1 MINANNEN
9 KIAMKTSNNGIEF
22 IKRHEG
28 LRLNAYKCTSGKPTI
43 GYGHTKGVKIGQT
56 ITKEEAERL
65 LREDLIVAEN
75 EINRHNLNLN
85 QNQFDALVSFVFN
98 VGIGNFQTSTLLKK
112 IKLDPNN
119 KSIENEF
126 KRWIYSGGKVSLGL
140 IKRRKEEAELYFSEN

>member
-1 MINANNEN
+1 M
-9 KIAMKTSNNGIEF
+9 MKTSNNGIEL

-28 LRLNAYKCTSGKPTI
+28 LRLNAYKCTSGKLTI

-56 ITKEEAERL
+56 ITEEEAERL

-126 KRWIYSGGKVSLGL
+126 KRWVYSGGKVSLGL
-140 IKRRKEEAELYFSEN
+140 IKRRKEEAELYFNKN

>member
-1 MINANNEN
+1 
-9 KIAMKTSNNGIEF
+9 MKTSNNGIEL

-28 LRLNAYKCTSGKPTI
+28 LRLNAYKCTSGKLTI

-126 KRWIYSGGKVSLGL
+126 KRCS
-140 IKRRKEEAELYFSEN
+140 

>member
-1 MINANNEN
+1 
-9 KIAMKTSNNGIEF
+9 MKTSNNGIEL

-28 LRLNAYKCTSGKPTI
+28 LRLNAYKCTSGKLTI

-56 ITKEEAERL
+56 ITEEEAERL

-126 KRWIYSGGKVSLGL
+126 KSWVYSGGKVSLGL
-140 IKRRKEEAELYFSEN
+140 IKRRKEEAELYFNKN

>member
-1 MINANNEN
+1 
-9 KIAMKTSNNGIEF
+9 MKTSNNGIEL

-28 LRLNAYKCTSGKPTI
+28 LRLNAYKCTSGKLTI

-98 VGIGNFQTSTLLKK
+98 VGVGNFQTSTLLKK

-126 KRWIYSGGKVSLGL
+126 KRWVYSGGKVSLGL
-140 IKRRKEEAELYFSEN
+140 IKRRKEEAELYFNKN

>member
-9 KIAMKTSNNGIEF
+9 KIAMKTSNNGIEL

-28 LRLNAYKCTSGKPTI
+28 LRLNAYKCTSGKLTI

-56 ITKEEAERL
+56 ITEEEAERL

-126 KRWIYSGGKVSLGL
+126 KRWVYSGGKVSLGL
-140 IKRRKEEAELYFSEN
+140 IKRRKEEAELYFNKN